1 MIDEILKKAVNNKKI
16 SDDEFLQLLKIN
28 KEEDLKKLCETAVSI
43 RNKHSKLIKL
53 TSTVHITNKCTI
65 QPRCKYCGFAP
76 KTSTEDIMNLFIKQ
90 MKKYLKL
97 QYPLKKRGSLE

>member
-28 KEEDLKKLCETAVSI
+28 KEEDLKKLCETANVQSNQDANI
-43 RNKHSKLIKL
+43 ADLH
-53 TSTVHITNKCTI
+53 
-65 QPRCKYCGFAP
+65 P
-76 KTSTEDIMNLFIKQ
+76 KPQLKDIMNLFIKQ

>member
-1 MIDEILKKAVNNKKI
+1 LIDEILKKAVNNKKI

-43 RNKHSKLIKL
+43 RNQQ
-53 TSTVHITNKCTI
+53 STLQINVQSNQDVNIADLH
-65 QPRCKYCGFAP
+65 P
-76 KTSTEDIMNLFIKQ
+76 KPQLKDIMNLFIKQ